1 MMIPTSHKKEEDDIQ
16 RKMDELN
23 RQIELQ
29 KQEIAYI
36 QTTSGIDEPYSPS
49 RPVSPPMMSGDNDSN
64 AIPGL
69 GDIAIPTN
77 LADILQAIKGPTPMA
92 STSANSYMTTMACDE
107 YTPINPAIY
116 VTTSDYM
123 PATTT
128 MSNAPGKLAQMTEE
142 ELLRL
147 VPDDSLISAPPLKK
161 TKFDVEPLPPG
172 VEEEEYIL

>member
-1 MMIPTSHKKEEDDIQ
+1 MTSSSHKKEEEDIQ

-36 QTTSGIDEPYSPS
+36 QTASGIEEPYSPS
-49 RPVSPPMMSGDNDSN
+49 RPVSPPLMTSDADSDQ
-64 AIPGL
+64 IPGL

-77 LADILQAIKGPTPMA
+77 LADILQAIKGPMPMA
-92 STSANSYMTTMACDE
+92 GTSSHSYTMTTMSCDE
-107 YTPINPAIY
+107 YTPINSY
-116 VTTSDYM
+116 VTTADYM
-123 PATTT
+123 PMTAT

-147 VPDDSLISAPPLKK
+147 VPDDSLISAPPPKK
-161 TKFDVEPLPPG
+161 PKFDVEPLPPG
-172 VEEEEYIL
+172 VEEEEYVI